1 MKKQTIN
8 VKGSEITVL
17 SQNQQDYISL
27 TDMARNFEDG
37 VVLIEKW
44 LRNKNTIEFIG
55 IWEQLY
61 NPGFNSPEFEGI
73 KNEAGLNRFTLSV
86 KKWIEKTRA
95 VGLMAKTGRYGS
107 GTFAHKD
114 IAFEFGSWLSPEFK
128 LYLIKEFQ
136 RLKEEEY
143 RTKELEWSFQRTL
156 AKVNYK
162 IHTDAIKDHLVPQR
176 ITKAQANAIYANEA
190 DLLNIALFGIT
201 AGEWRQENTKK
212 EGNMRDYASL
222 EQLVVL
228 SNLESIN
235 AVLIHQGIGQ
245 PERLRQLNDIA
256 ISQMKSLLSTASLK
270 RLGESGK
277 KNKGRN

>member
-1 MKKQTIN
+1 MKKRTIN
-8 VKGSEITVL
+8 VKGSEISVY
-17 SQNQQDYISL
+17 SKGQEDYVSL
-27 TDMARNFEDG
+27 TDMVRNFEDG
-37 VVLIEKW
+37 IVLIEKW

-55 IWEQLY
+55 IWEQLN
-61 NPGFNSPEFEGI
+61 NPGFNSPEFEGV

-86 KKWIEKTRA
+86 KKWIEKTNA
-95 VGLMAKTGRYGS
+95 VGIIAKTGRYGG
-107 GTFAHKD
+107 GTYAHKD

-143 RTKELEWSFQRTL
+143 RTQSLEWNMQRTL

-162 IHTDAIKDHLVPQR
+162 IHTDAIKDKLIPPR
-176 ITKAQANAIYANEA
+176 ISKAQANHIYANGA
-190 DLLNIALFGIT
+190 DLLNVALFGMT
-201 AGEWRQENTKK
+201 AGEWRQGSPGK
-212 EGNMRDYASL
+212 EGNMRDYAAL

-235 AVLIHQGIGQ
+235 AVLIHQGLGQ

-256 ISQMKSLLSTASLK
+256 ITQMKSLVGAIALR
-270 RLGESGK
+270 RLGGPGK
-277 KNKGRN
+277 TD

>member
-1 MKKQTIN
+1 M
-8 VKGSEITVL
+8 V
-17 SQNQQDYISL
+17 
-27 TDMARNFEDG
+27 RNFEDG
-37 VVLIEKW
+37 SVLIEKW

-55 IWEQLY
+55 IWEQLN
-61 NPGFNSPEFEGI
+61 NPVFNSPEFEGI

-86 KKWIEKTRA
+86 KKWIEKTNA
-95 VGLMAKTGRYGS
+95 VGLLAKTGRYGG
-107 GTFAHKD
+107 GTYAHKD

-143 RTKELEWSFQRTL
+143 RTQSLEWNLQRTL

-162 IHTDAIKDHLVPQR
+162 IHTDAIKDKLIPPR
-176 ITKAQANAIYANEA
+176 ITKTQSNFIYANEA
-190 DLLNIALFGIT
+190 DLLNVALFGTT
-201 AGEWRQENTKK
+201 AGEWRQRNTGKA
-212 EGNMRDYASL
+212 GNLRDYAAL

-235 AVLIHQGIGQ
+235 AVLIHQGLAQ

-256 ISQMKSLLSTASLK
+256 INQLKSLIGTYALK
-270 RLGESGK
+270 RLAGRGK
-277 KNKGRN
+277 TDKGDD